1 MTEEK
6 SQLEKC
12 LEEERKQ
19 KDLKIKHVLKQQQIY
34 LDEKESKLKIFILNF
49 HKNDLKFLYS
59 KELLSKYAKTQ
70 EKLEQLKRHQR
81 LMKLESIS
89 FSTAKNRDKTPPQKQ
104 QQHETNSFSPDK
116 VKILMLKF
124 KILKL

>member
-1 MTEEK
+1 
-6 SQLEKC
+6 L
-12 LEEERKQ
+12 
-19 KDLKIKHVLKQQQIY
+19 
-34 LDEKESKLKIFILNF
+34 F
-49 HKNDLKFLYS
+49 S

-104 QQHETNSFSPDK
+104 KQQQHETNPFSPDK

>member
-1 MTEEK
+1 M
-6 SQLEKC
+6 
-12 LEEERKQ
+12 
-19 KDLKIKHVLKQQQIY
+19 
-34 LDEKESKLKIFILNF
+34 F
-49 HKNDLKFLYS
+49 S

-104 QQHETNSFSPDK
+104 KQQQHETNPFSPDK

-124 KILKL
+124 TGDQLIILKKKRILLTRSLES